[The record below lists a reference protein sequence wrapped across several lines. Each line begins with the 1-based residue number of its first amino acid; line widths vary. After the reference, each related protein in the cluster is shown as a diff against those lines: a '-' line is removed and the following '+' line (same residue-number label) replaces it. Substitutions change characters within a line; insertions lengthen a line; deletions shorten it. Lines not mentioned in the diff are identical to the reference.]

1 MSLWSLRIH
10 TWEKKQT
17 KQTNKQKTVKTL
29 NFRSV
34 SFQLFKE
41 LLDEIPC
48 QVVLRDKGM
57 EQSWQVFKDTSL
69 RAQELSISHQNK

>member
-1 MSLWSLRIH
+1 M
-10 TWEKKQT
+10 
-17 KQTNKQKTVKTL
+17 
-29 NFRSV
+29 
-34 SFQLFKE
+34 FKE